1 MMRWLLVASMAAVA
15 LGLAAFELLMD
26 PSPEDRL
33 VLYSV
38 FGGVALIAG
47 AVAVTAPRLAQRAR
61 TLRAA
66 VLVPAVA
73 ALGVAALAVAAS
85 ALSMFFDSHDLSLLL
100 VALAL
105 GVGLGIT
112 LAVAVS
118 RRLTDDL
125 ERLTSTARAVGEGD
139 LSMRSGITR
148 RDEVGEV
155 ARAMDGMIA
164 ALSAAQLERNRQEEA
179 RRRLVAAVG
188 HDLRTPLTALRA
200 ALEAVRDGLAPDPDR
215 YLEAMVGDVEVLDRL
230 IDDLFLASRLEAGSI
245 ELALEEVDLGE
256 LVEGAAEALAPVAAE
271 RSVGVSVGVGGPV
284 AVRADPVALGRAVRN
299 LLDNAIRHA
308 PADTEVDVDIEKDGG
323 SALVRVRDRGP
334 GFSED
339 FAARAFDPFTRPDP
353 SRARADGGAGLGLAI
368 ARGIVS
374 AHQGT
379 IWIEDGPGGLVAFR
393 IPADH
398 HPPD

>member
-38 FGGVALIAG
+38 FGGAALISA

-66 VLVPAVA
+66 VLIPAVA

-139 LSMRSGITR
+139 LSVRSGITR

-164 ALSAAQLERNRQEEA
+164 ALSAAQLERDRQEEA

-256 LVEGAAEALAPVAAE
+256 LVEAAAEALAPVAAE
-271 RSVGVSVGVGGPV
+271 RSVGVSVGIAGPV
-284 AVRADPVALGRAVRN
+284 PVRADPVALGRAVRN